1 MTENINGHLTNMDS
15 GEVFSGDFCLFPN
28 DFQLET
34 IMKIMVV
41 NDYVHPDS
49 SMQVSVDGLGLDCVG
64 GVFQVNLEYTPRT
77 VEERDKL
84 LQDLKVRR
92 ILSMKGRYGMTD
104 GEVTIYDAVY
114 RSVEPYDSEEELQE
128 VFRINGKEWEKRFT
142 VVK

>member
-1 MTENINGHLTNMDS
+1 
-15 GEVFSGDFCLFPN
+15 
-28 DFQLET
+28 
-34 IMKIMVV
+34 MVV